1 MVRWSR
7 SRPPRQ
13 RAQQDV
19 GVRGRPSAPGS
30 GRHPR
35 LVTTSPA
42 VPGPIEAITLID
54 HRSRGM
60 ALEVVG
66 VDEVERLLVGLATDI
81 KESGYNPE
89 VIIGMTR
96 KGLYPALRLAIMLGV
111 PGDRLGTLA
120 AIKGA
125 DGRYHVTD
133 LTRVNVAGLRV
144 LAVDD
149 FSV

>member
-1 MVRWSR
+1 
-7 SRPPRQ
+7 
-13 RAQQDV
+13 
-19 GVRGRPSAPGS
+19 
-30 GRHPR
+30 
-35 LVTTSPA
+35 
-42 VPGPIEAITLID
+42 
-54 HRSRGM
+54 M

-149 FSV
+149 FSVSNRLLPSVADQLRTEGAADVRTCVMAAVMPGPDFVGRIGPVRPWYFERITRQERSS